1 MPGRGDSV
9 SSLTASMSHLAVR
22 IKNSRY
28 DGMLTGY
35 LHGGVRFQKAD
46 PGGFMS
52 ASFVVD
58 QRLGFRS
65 DLIQAY
71 SRLYIMDKASGKVV
85 FEGDITNP
93 GRSVGDSGFLYEIQV
108 KGPALGAL
116 ADWSNSRIYVDRD
129 LEPHKLASGTTI
141 GTTAEKD
148 ENRAGTAD
156 DALILAFPN
165 SFHVETNAQVETRY
179 DRIVEAG
186 QFVGFINYRWDAGLT
201 NGSWIIRAIGSP
213 PSTVV
218 RSQSANTAG
227 SGLSGVNV
235 SGSDYTKVYFQFQ
248 WTSSPSSTGTGDTV
262 WASIM
267 DLVVVARVRDRNGT
281 WQLTGYGNEVSAA
294 RVIGDLLGD
303 PAILSAQFD
312 SANARIDLGAA
323 YAITQLAYPDGVQ
336 VPQILEDL
344 MRFEPACTYYCGA
357 SNPTNG
363 KYSFAWIERSRFV
376 RYEAMLAVDAHESGA
391 QEVEQYNRAVARWRT
406 PIGQLRITASTQSI
420 PEMTAAGR
428 TRTFFQD
435 LSNTVGSL
443 ANAQQANASVL
454 EQHRYPENSGTL
466 SINRQVVD
474 LFTGR
479 RVEPYEIEPGYM
491 IRLVGIDPYPD
502 AINYTAPNGGTV
514 CRIVQTDYDGSSN
527 SASLNLDGVPL
538 SLMQAI
544 RNTRTNRKPP
554 TRKA

>member
-1 MPGRGDSV
+1 MTALN
-9 SSLTASMSHLAVR
+9 SSLSRLAVR
-22 IKNSRY
+22 LRNGRY
-28 DGMLTGY
+28 DGMVTGWI
-35 LHGGVRFQKAD
+35 HGAVRFQKAD
-46 PGGFMS
+46 PGGFIS
-52 ASFVVD
+52 ASFVLD

-65 DLIQAY
+65 DMVQAY
-71 SRLYIMDKASGKVV
+71 SRCYVMDKATGEVV

-93 GRSVGDSGFLYEIQV
+93 GRSIGDTGFLYEIQV
-108 KGPALGAL
+108 DGPAKGVLG
-116 ADWSNSRIYVDRD
+116 DWSNSRIYVDRD
-129 LEPHKLASGTTI
+129 LEPHKLASGATI
-141 GTTAEKD
+141 GTTAEKA

-156 DALILAFPN
+156 DALILGFPN

-186 QFVGFINYRWDAGLT
+186 QYVGYINYRWDAGIT
-201 NGSWIIRAIGSP
+201 NASWIIRAIGSP
-213 PSTVV
+213 PSVVV
-218 RSQSANTAG
+218 RTQTANTSG

-248 WTSSPSSTGTGDTV
+248 WTSSPSSTGTGDVV

-267 DLVVVARVRDRNGT
+267 DLVIVARVRDKNGT
-281 WQLTGYGNEVSAA
+281 WQLSGYGDGVSAA

-336 VPQILEDL
+336 VPQILDDL
-344 MRFEPACTYYCGA
+344 MKFEPACTYYCGA
-357 SNPTNG
+357 SNPLND
-363 KYSFAWIERSRFV
+363 KYSFAWIERSRLV
-376 RYEAMLAVDAHESGA
+376 RYEAMLMSDVHETGA
-391 QEVEQYNRAVARWRT
+391 QEADQYNRAVARWRT
-406 PIGQLRITASTQSI
+406 PIGQLRVTATTQSI
-420 PEMTAAGR
+420 PAMTAAGR

-443 ANAQQANASVL
+443 ANATQANLSVL
-454 EQHRYPENSGTL
+454 GDHQYPDNSGTL
-466 SINRQVVD
+466 TIAREVVD

-479 RVEPYEIEPGYM
+479 RVQPYEIEPGYM
-491 IRLVGIDPYPD
+491 IRLVGINPYPD

-514 CRIVQTDYDGSSN
+514 CRIVTTDYDGSSN
-527 SASLNLDGVPL
+527 SVSLNLDGVPL